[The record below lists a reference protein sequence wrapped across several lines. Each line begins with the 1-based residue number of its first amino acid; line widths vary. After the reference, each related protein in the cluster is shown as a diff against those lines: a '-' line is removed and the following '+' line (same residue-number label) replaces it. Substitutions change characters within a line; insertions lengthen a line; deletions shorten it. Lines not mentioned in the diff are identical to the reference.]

1 MNKLLTKIIS
11 LADDNS
17 RGWENSRVIMFL
29 VMVMTKNTFIKLR
42 SFLTLMVMMI
52 TLVIM
57 MLLIMISVIMMVM
70 TMIFVTMMLFMMIFI
85 GDNDGDDDNCSSW
98 GNDPE
103 MEAASKY
110 HAFCESKPSP
120 TLRWTLLLWKWA
132 LRWALQPWTLLR
144 RTRQSMNFEMSVAKN
159 QHNPVD

>member
-57 MLLIMISVIMMVM
+57 MLLIMILVIMMVM

-103 MEAASKY
+103 MEAASKD
-110 HAFCESKPSP
+110 HAFCNSKPSP